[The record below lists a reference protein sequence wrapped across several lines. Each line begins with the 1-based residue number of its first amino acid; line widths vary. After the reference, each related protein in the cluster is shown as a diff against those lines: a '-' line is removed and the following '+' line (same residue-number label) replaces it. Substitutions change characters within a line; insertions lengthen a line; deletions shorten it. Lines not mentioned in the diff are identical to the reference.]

1 MAMLHQDHIAGVVLA
16 VMGAAGGAGGLDGLG
31 LLRFTEWPLM
41 YLGTNGQGIG
51 CAVELGFLVS
61 DYLAAFLALAVV
73 GNVGKVEDYPGLHL
87 AQHLLHFNCL
97 HGPCTFCTKVERGGR
112 REKDSGNAAW

>member
-1 MAMLHQDHIAGVVLA
+1 MLHEYYVAGIVLA

-31 LLRFTEWPLM
+31 LLSLAEWPLM

-51 CAVELGFLVS
+51 CAVELGFLVG

-73 GNVGKVEDYPGLHL
+73 GNVGNAEDDPGLHL
-87 AQHLLHFNCL
+87 AQHLLHFNCV
-97 HGPCTFCTKVERGGR
+97 HAPRWFW
-112 REKDSGNAAW
+112 GNV